1 MALKLPVPPHE
12 LHKVPYVT
20 YRTHTMLRVKLYQ
33 TGGQLPAYTR
43 EKVIYSHVNCCKY
56 RLGTEAVV

>member
-1 MALKLPVPPHE
+1 MAWKLPLSPQE
-12 LHKVPYVT
+12 LHKVLYVM
-20 YRTHTMLRVKLYQ
+20 YRAHTTLRAKLYQ

-43 EKVIYSHVNCCKY
+43 EKVIYSHDNCCKY